1 MRHKR
6 TNFRFRAENSYG
18 LLGVHNMGLR
28 KMQEMPAKKLMVEQN
43 ENGEQREVDG
53 LAAERSEREIAEEE
67 ALRLSV
73 GYATSAAEEISG
85 DTAISSGLPDGSLA
99 LILSDGMGKGIRA
112 AAESRAVARR
122 LRKNLKSGMKPAF
135 AIKEVNRYMLACE
148 EAQHKY
154 GDTGKCLSAEDNTK
168 KSETLQPASP
178 ICSAQPISPVIPT
191 DSVPTLSSSAAAGE
205 AECFATVDLLIID
218 RNVAKAKFYK
228 MGAASSFLLRNG
240 KVKKFEQAALPIG
253 IIPEIRLNHIAVRLK
268 AGDIVVMVS
277 DGITEAARACEN
289 FRLDEA
295 KSNRVD
301 GEFRLAGSDRAGE
314 SDGAW
319 LQELLERRTAAEL
332 AHLSARRLAGEILD
346 EAILRY
352 ADRERDDLTVA
363 VVKIL

>member
-1 MRHKR
+1 
-6 TNFRFRAENSYG
+6 
-18 LLGVHNMGLR
+18 MGLR
-28 KMQEMPAKKLMVEQN
+28 KMQEIPVESLKAEQN
-43 ENGEQREVDG
+43 ENSGKKDAVENT
-53 LAAERSEREIAEEE
+53 AERGQGDAAEEE

-73 GYATSAAEEISG
+73 GYATAAAEEISG

-135 AIKEVNRYMLACE
+135 AIKEVNRYMLDCE
-148 EAQHKY
+148 EAQA
-154 GDTGKCLSAEDNTK
+154 KCDDMRNCRPKAREDGQKCRPAIQECEK
-168 KSETLQPASP
+168 KPEPLQQARAAR
-178 ICSAQPISPVIPT
+178 C
-191 DSVPTLSSSAAAGE
+191 SSAAAGE

-218 RNVAKAKFYK
+218 RNAAKAKFYK

-253 IIPEIRLNHIAVRLK
+253 IIPEVRLNHIVVRLK

-277 DGITEAARACEN
+277 DGVTEAARA
-289 FRLDEA
+289 DG
-295 KSNRVD
+295 SN
-301 GEFRLAGSDRAGE
+301 
-314 SDGAW
+314 GAW
-319 LQELLERRTAAEL
+319 LHELLESRTAAEL
-332 AHLSARRLAGEILD
+332 AHLSARRLAGEILG

>member
-1 MRHKR
+1 
-6 TNFRFRAENSYG
+6 
-18 LLGVHNMGLR
+18 MGLK
-28 KMQEMPAKKLMVEQN
+28 KMQEMPAKNLMVEQN
-43 ENGEQREVDG
+43 ENSEQRGAAG
-53 LAAERSEREIAEEE
+53 LAAERGEPDIAE
-67 ALRLSV
+67 AGSLRLSV
-73 GYATSAAEEISG
+73 GYATAAAEEISG

-99 LILSDGMGKGIRA
+99 LILSDGMGKGIMA

-122 LRKNLKSGMKPAF
+122 LRKNLKSGMRPAF

-148 EAQHKY
+148 EAQA
-154 GDTGKCLSAEDNTK
+154 KCDDMRNCRPKAREDGQKCRPAIQECEK
-168 KSETLQPASP
+168 KPEPLQQARAAR
-178 ICSAQPISPVIPT
+178 C
-191 DSVPTLSSSAAAGE
+191 SSAAAGE

-218 RNVAKAKFYK
+218 RNAAKAKFYK

-253 IIPEIRLNHIAVRLK
+253 IIPEVRLNHIAVRLK

-277 DGITEAARACEN
+277 DGVTEAARA
-289 FRLDEA
+289 
-295 KSNRVD
+295 D
-301 GEFRLAGSDRAGE
+301 G

-319 LQELLERRTAAEL
+319 LHELLESRTAAEL
-332 AHLSARRLAGEILD
+332 AHLSARRLAGEILG

>member
-1 MRHKR
+1 M
-6 TNFRFRAENSYG
+6 EQ
-18 LLGVHNMGLR
+18 R
-28 KMQEMPAKKLMVEQN
+28 KIQVIPAK
-43 ENGEQREVDG
+43 
-53 LAAERSEREIAEEE
+53 EE

-73 GYATSAAEEISG
+73 GYATAAAEEIRG
-85 DTAISSGLPDGSLA
+85 DTVISSGLPDGSLA

-135 AIKEVNRYMLACE
+135 AIKEVNSYMLDCVKTQSE
-148 EAQHKY
+148 CT
-154 GDTGKCLSAEDNTK
+154 DMRNCRSAEGNAK
-168 KSETLQPASP
+168 VPEALQQARAAR
-178 ICSAQPISPVIPT
+178 C
-191 DSVPTLSSSAAAGE
+191 SSAAAGE

-218 RNVAKAKFYK
+218 RNAAKAKFYK

-277 DGITEAARACEN
+277 DGITEAARTCEN
-289 FRLDEA
+289 IQPYENLRSPADAYPVEA
-295 KSNRVD
+295 ARTEGSAYSSAEASSE
-301 GEFRLAGSDRAGE
+301 GTACMYETAGSDCAGK

-319 LQELLERRTAAEL
+319 LHELLERRTASEL
-332 AHLSARRLAGEILD
+332 AHLSVRRLAGEILD

-352 ADRERDDLTVA
+352 AGRERDDLTVA

>member
-1 MRHKR
+1 
-6 TNFRFRAENSYG
+6 
-18 LLGVHNMGLR
+18 MGLR
-28 KMQEMPAKKLMVEQN
+28 KMQEMLEEK
-43 ENGEQREVDG
+43 
-53 LAAERSEREIAEEE
+53 ERRGQGDAGEEE

-73 GYATSAAEEISG
+73 GYATAAAEEISG

-122 LRKNLKSGMKPAF
+122 LRKNLKSGMRPAF
-135 AIKEVNRYMLACE
+135 AIKEVNRYMLSCE
-148 EAQHKY
+148 EAQTKCAYMRKCRLKAREDGQKY
-154 GDTGKCLSAEDNTK
+154 RPATQECEKKPEALQQARSAR
-168 KSETLQPASP
+168 
-178 ICSAQPISPVIPT
+178 C
-191 DSVPTLSSSAAAGE
+191 SSAAAGE

-218 RNVAKAKFYK
+218 RNAAKAKFYK

-240 KVKKFEQAALPIG
+240 KVKRFEQAALPIG
-253 IIPEIRLNHIAVRLK
+253 IIPEVQLNHIAVRLK

-277 DGITEAARACEN
+277 DGITEAARVCESDGVGESDCI
-289 FRLDEA
+289 DENDCA
-295 KSNRVD
+295 D
-301 GEFRLAGSDRAGE
+301 E

-319 LQELLERRTAAEL
+319 LHELLESRTAAEL

>member
-1 MRHKR
+1 
-6 TNFRFRAENSYG
+6 
-18 LLGVHNMGLR
+18 MGLK
-28 KMQEMPAKKLMVEQN
+28 KMQEMPAKNLMVEQN
-43 ENGEQREVDG
+43 ENSERNENCAQSENCEQKEVAG
-53 LAAERSEREIAEEE
+53 SAAERGEPDIAE
-67 ALRLSV
+67 AGSLRLSV
-73 GYATSAAEEISG
+73 GYATAAAEEISG

-135 AIKEVNRYMLACE
+135 AIKEVNRYMLDCE
-148 EAQHKY
+148 EALHQA
-154 GDTGKCLSAEDNTK
+154 G
-168 KSETLQPASP
+168 PAR
-178 ICSAQPISPVIPT
+178 CSG
-191 DSVPTLSSSAAAGE
+191 AAAGE

-218 RNVAKAKFYK
+218 RNAAKAKFYK

-268 AGDIVVMVS
+268 AGDIVIMVS
-277 DGITEAARACEN
+277 DGITEAAR
-289 FRLDEA
+289 
-295 KSNRVD
+295 VD
-301 GEFRLAGSDRAGE
+301 GELRLAGSNCVDG

-319 LQELLERRTAAEL
+319 LHELLESRTAAEL
-332 AHLSARRLAGEILD
+332 VHLSARRLAGEILD
-346 EAILRY
+346 EAVLRY

>member
-1 MRHKR
+1 
-6 TNFRFRAENSYG
+6 
-18 LLGVHNMGLR
+18 MGLR
-28 KMQEMPAKKLMVEQN
+28 KMQEMLEEK
-43 ENGEQREVDG
+43 
-53 LAAERSEREIAEEE
+53 ERRGQGDAGEEE

-73 GYATSAAEEISG
+73 GYATAAAEEISG

-99 LILSDGMGKGIRA
+99 LILSDGMGKGIMA

-122 LRKNLKSGMKPAF
+122 LRKNLKSGMRPAF

-148 EAQHKY
+148 EAQA
-154 GDTGKCLSAEDNTK
+154 KCDDRRNCRPAIQECEK
-168 KSETLQPASP
+168 KPEPLQQARVTR
-178 ICSAQPISPVIPT
+178 C
-191 DSVPTLSSSAAAGE
+191 SSAAAGE

-218 RNVAKAKFYK
+218 RNAAKAKFYK

-240 KVKKFEQAALPIG
+240 KAKKFEQAALPIG

-277 DGITEAARACEN
+277 DGITEAARA
-289 FRLDEA
+289 D
-295 KSNRVD
+295 
-301 GEFRLAGSDRAGE
+301 E

-319 LQELLERRTAAEL
+319 LHELLESRTAAEL
-332 AHLSARRLAGEILD
+332 AHLSARRLAGEILG

>member
-1 MRHKR
+1 
-6 TNFRFRAENSYG
+6 
-18 LLGVHNMGLR
+18 
-28 KMQEMPAKKLMVEQN
+28 MQEIPVESLKAEQN
-43 ENGEQREVDG
+43 ENSGKKDAVENT
-53 LAAERSEREIAEEE
+53 AERGQGDAAEEE

-73 GYATSAAEEISG
+73 GYATAAAEEISG

-99 LILSDGMGKGIRA
+99 LILSDGRGKGIRA

-122 LRKNLKSGMKPAF
+122 LRKNLKSGMRPAF

-148 EAQHKY
+148 EAQA
-154 GDTGKCLSAEDNTK
+154 KCDDMRNCRPKAREDGQKCRPAIQECEK
-168 KSETLQPASP
+168 KPEPLQQARAAR
-178 ICSAQPISPVIPT
+178 C
-191 DSVPTLSSSAAAGE
+191 SSAAAGE

-218 RNVAKAKFYK
+218 RNAAKAKFYK

-277 DGITEAARACEN
+277 DGVTEADCA
-289 FRLDEA
+289 
-295 KSNRVD
+295 D
-301 GEFRLAGSDRAGE
+301 G

-319 LQELLERRTAAEL
+319 LHELLESRTAAEL
-332 AHLSARRLAGEILD
+332 AHLSARRLASEILD
-346 EAILRY
+346 EAVLQY

>member
-1 MRHKR
+1 
-6 TNFRFRAENSYG
+6 
-18 LLGVHNMGLR
+18 MGLR
-28 KMQEMPAKKLMVEQN
+28 KMQEIPVENLKAEQN
-43 ENGEQREVDG
+43 ENSGKKDAVENT
-53 LAAERSEREIAEEE
+53 AERGQGDAAEEE

-73 GYATSAAEEISG
+73 GYATAAAEEISG

-122 LRKNLKSGMKPAF
+122 LRKNLKSGMRPAF

-148 EAQHKY
+148 EAQA
-154 GDTGKCLSAEDNTK
+154 KCDDMRNCRPAIQKCEK
-168 KSETLQPASP
+168 KPEPLQQARATR
-178 ICSAQPISPVIPT
+178 C
-191 DSVPTLSSSAAAGE
+191 SSAAAGE

-218 RNVAKAKFYK
+218 RNAAKAKFYK

-253 IIPEIRLNHIAVRLK
+253 IIPEVRLNHIAVRLK

-277 DGITEAARACEN
+277 DGITEAARVCKNDCA
-289 FRLDEA
+289 DE
-295 KSNRVD
+295 SDYVD
-301 GEFRLAGSDRAGE
+301 ESDCIDE

-319 LQELLERRTAAEL
+319 LHELLESRTAAEL
-332 AHLSARRLAGEILD
+332 AHLSARRLAGEILG

>member
-1 MRHKR
+1 
-6 TNFRFRAENSYG
+6 
-18 LLGVHNMGLR
+18 MGLK
-28 KMQEMPAKKLMVEQN
+28 KMQEMPAKNLMVEQN
-43 ENGEQREVDG
+43 ENSEQRGAAG
-53 LAAERSEREIAEEE
+53 LAAERGEPDIAE
-67 ALRLSV
+67 AGSLRLSV
-73 GYATSAAEEISG
+73 GYATAAAEEISG

-135 AIKEVNRYMLACE
+135 AIKEVNRYMLDCE
-148 EAQHKY
+148 EALHQA
-154 GDTGKCLSAEDNTK
+154 G
-168 KSETLQPASP
+168 PAR
-178 ICSAQPISPVIPT
+178 CSG
-191 DSVPTLSSSAAAGE
+191 AAAGE

-218 RNVAKAKFYK
+218 RNAAKAKFYK

-277 DGITEAARACEN
+277 DGITEAAR
-289 FRLDEA
+289 
-295 KSNRVD
+295 VD
-301 GEFRLAGSDRAGE
+301 GELRLAGSNCADG

-319 LQELLERRTAAEL
+319 LHELLESRTAAEL
-332 AHLSARRLAGEILD
+332 VHLSVRRLAGEILD
-346 EAILRY
+346 EAVLRY

>member
-1 MRHKR
+1 
-6 TNFRFRAENSYG
+6 
-18 LLGVHNMGLR
+18 
-28 KMQEMPAKKLMVEQN
+28 MQEIPVESLKAEQN
-43 ENGEQREVDG
+43 ENSGKKDAVENT
-53 LAAERSEREIAEEE
+53 AERGQGDAAEEE

-73 GYATSAAEEISG
+73 GYATAAAEEISG

-122 LRKNLKSGMKPAF
+122 LRKNLKSGMRPAF

-148 EAQHKY
+148 EAQA
-154 GDTGKCLSAEDNTK
+154 KCDDMRNCRPKAREDGQKCRPAIQECEK
-168 KSETLQPASP
+168 KPEPLQQARAAR
-178 ICSAQPISPVIPT
+178 C
-191 DSVPTLSSSAAAGE
+191 SSAAAGE

-218 RNVAKAKFYK
+218 RNAAKAKFYK

-253 IIPEIRLNHIAVRLK
+253 IIPEVRLNHIAVRLK
-268 AGDIVVMVS
+268 AGDIVIMVS
-277 DGITEAARACEN
+277 DGVTEAARA
-289 FRLDEA
+289 
-295 KSNRVD
+295 D
-301 GEFRLAGSDRAGE
+301 G

-319 LQELLERRTAAEL
+319 LHELLESRTAAEL
-332 AHLSARRLAGEILD
+332 AHLSARRLAGEILG

>member
-1 MRHKR
+1 MFCVEACGFRQIPPLLCDTMRHDKEEFSVSCR
-6 TNFRFRAENSYG
+6 KFIRIAEG
-18 LLGVHNMGLR
+18 LCDMGLR
-28 KMQEMPAKKLMVEQN
+28 KMQEMLEEK
-43 ENGEQREVDG
+43 
-53 LAAERSEREIAEEE
+53 ERRGQGDAGEEE

-73 GYATSAAEEISG
+73 GYATAAAEEISG

-99 LILSDGMGKGIRA
+99 LILSDGMGKGIMA

-122 LRKNLKSGMKPAF
+122 LRKNLKSGMRPAF

-148 EAQHKY
+148 EAQ
-154 GDTGKCLSAEDNTK
+154 TKCDDRRNCWSEAQSNAK
-168 KSETLQPASP
+168 KCQPAVQDDAKKCRP
-178 ICSAQPISPVIPT
+178 ATQECEKKPEPLQRARAARC
-191 DSVPTLSSSAAAGE
+191 SSAAAGE

-218 RNVAKAKFYK
+218 RNAAKAKFYK

-253 IIPEIRLNHIAVRLK
+253 IIPEVRLNHIVVRLK

-277 DGITEAARACEN
+277 DGVTEAARA
-289 FRLDEA
+289 DG
-295 KSNRVD
+295 SN
-301 GEFRLAGSDRAGE
+301 
-314 SDGAW
+314 GAW
-319 LQELLERRTAAEL
+319 LHELLESRTAAEL
-332 AHLSARRLAGEILD
+332 AHLSARRLAGEILG

>member
-1 MRHKR
+1 
-6 TNFRFRAENSYG
+6 
-18 LLGVHNMGLR
+18 MGLR
-28 KMQEMPAKKLMVEQN
+28 KMQEMLEEK
-43 ENGEQREVDG
+43 
-53 LAAERSEREIAEEE
+53 ERRGQGDAGDEE

-73 GYATSAAEEISG
+73 GYATAAAEEISG

-122 LRKNLKSGMKPAF
+122 LRKNLKSGMRPAF
-135 AIKEVNRYMLACE
+135 AIKEVNRYMLSCE
-148 EAQHKY
+148 EAQ
-154 GDTGKCLSAEDNTK
+154 TKCAYMRNCRLKAWEGGQKCRPETQECEKKPEALQQARSAR
-168 KSETLQPASP
+168 
-178 ICSAQPISPVIPT
+178 C
-191 DSVPTLSSSAAAGE
+191 SSAAAGE

-218 RNVAKAKFYK
+218 RNAAKAKFYK

-240 KVKKFEQAALPIG
+240 KVKRFEQAALPIG
-253 IIPEIRLNHIAVRLK
+253 IIPEVQLNHIALRLK

-277 DGITEAARACEN
+277 DGITEAARVCKNDCVSEN
-289 FRLDEA
+289 DCADE
-295 KSNRVD
+295 SDYVD
-301 GEFRLAGSDRAGE
+301 E

-319 LQELLERRTAAEL
+319 LHELLGSRTAAEL
-332 AHLSARRLAGEILD
+332 AHLSARQLAGEILD

>member
-1 MRHKR
+1 M
-6 TNFRFRAENSYG
+6 EQ
-18 LLGVHNMGLR
+18 R
-28 KMQEMPAKKLMVEQN
+28 KIQVIPAK
-43 ENGEQREVDG
+43 
-53 LAAERSEREIAEEE
+53 EE

-73 GYATSAAEEISG
+73 GYATAAAEEISG
-85 DTAISSGLPDGSLA
+85 DTVISSGLPDGSLA

-148 EAQHKY
+148 EAQNQ
-154 GDTGKCLSAEDNTK
+154 E
-168 KSETLQPASP
+168 Q
-178 ICSAQPISPVIPT
+178 
-191 DSVPTLSSSAAAGE
+191 SVHCSSAAAGE

-218 RNVAKAKFYK
+218 RNAAKAKFYK

-277 DGITEAARACEN
+277 DGITEAARTCEN
-289 FRLDEA
+289 IQPYENLRSPADAYPVEA
-295 KSNRVD
+295 ARTEGSAYSSAEASSE
-301 GEFRLAGSDRAGE
+301 GTACMYETAGSDCAGK

-319 LQELLERRTAAEL
+319 LHELLERRTASEL
-332 AHLSARRLAGEILD
+332 AHLSVRRLAGEILD

-352 ADRERDDLTVA
+352 AGRERDDLTVA

>member
-1 MRHKR
+1 
-6 TNFRFRAENSYG
+6 
-18 LLGVHNMGLR
+18 
-28 KMQEMPAKKLMVEQN
+28 MQEIPVESLKAEQN
-43 ENGEQREVDG
+43 ENSGKKDAVENT
-53 LAAERSEREIAEEE
+53 AERGQGDAAEEE

-73 GYATSAAEEISG
+73 GYATAAAEEISG

-122 LRKNLKSGMKPAF
+122 LRKNLKSGMRPAF

-148 EAQHKY
+148 EAQA
-154 GDTGKCLSAEDNTK
+154 KCDDMRNCRPKAREDGQKCRPAIQECEK
-168 KSETLQPASP
+168 KPEPLQQARAAR
-178 ICSAQPISPVIPT
+178 C
-191 DSVPTLSSSAAAGE
+191 SSAAAGE

-218 RNVAKAKFYK
+218 RNAAKAKFYK

-253 IIPEIRLNHIAVRLK
+253 IIPEVRLNHIAVRLK

-277 DGITEAARACEN
+277 DGVTEAARA
-289 FRLDEA
+289 DG
-295 KSNRVD
+295 SN
-301 GEFRLAGSDRAGE
+301 
-314 SDGAW
+314 GAW
-319 LQELLERRTAAEL
+319 LHELLESRTAAEL
-332 AHLSARRLAGEILD
+332 AHLSARRLASEILD
-346 EAILRY
+346 EAVLQY

>member
-1 MRHKR
+1 
-6 TNFRFRAENSYG
+6 
-18 LLGVHNMGLR
+18 
-28 KMQEMPAKKLMVEQN
+28 MQEIPVESLKAEQN
-43 ENGEQREVDG
+43 ENSGKKDAVENT
-53 LAAERSEREIAEEE
+53 AERGQGDAAEEE

-73 GYATSAAEEISG
+73 GYATAAAEEISG

-122 LRKNLKSGMKPAF
+122 LRKNLKSGMRPAF

-148 EAQHKY
+148 EAQA
-154 GDTGKCLSAEDNTK
+154 KCDDMRNCRPAIQECEK
-168 KSETLQPASP
+168 KPEPLQQARATR
-178 ICSAQPISPVIPT
+178 C
-191 DSVPTLSSSAAAGE
+191 SSAAAGE

-218 RNVAKAKFYK
+218 RNAAKAKFYK

-277 DGITEAARACEN
+277 DGVTEADCA
-289 FRLDEA
+289 
-295 KSNRVD
+295 D
-301 GEFRLAGSDRAGE
+301 G

-319 LQELLERRTAAEL
+319 LHELLESRTAAEL
-332 AHLSARRLAGEILD
+332 AHLSARRLASEILD
-346 EAILRY
+346 EAVLQY

>member
-1 MRHKR
+1 
-6 TNFRFRAENSYG
+6 
-18 LLGVHNMGLR
+18 MGLR
-28 KMQEMPAKKLMVEQN
+28 KMQEMPAEKLAAGQN
-43 ENGEQREVDG
+43 ENGEQKEAAG
-53 LAAERSEREIAEEE
+53 LAAERGEADIAEAES
-67 ALRLSV
+67 LRLSV
-73 GYATSAAEEISG
+73 GYATAAAEEISG

-99 LILSDGMGKGIRA
+99 LILSDGMGKGIMA

-135 AIKEVNRYMLACE
+135 AIKEVNRYMLDCE
-148 EAQHKY
+148 EALHQA
-154 GDTGKCLSAEDNTK
+154 G
-168 KSETLQPASP
+168 PAR
-178 ICSAQPISPVIPT
+178 CSG
-191 DSVPTLSSSAAAGE
+191 AAAGE

-218 RNVAKAKFYK
+218 RNAAKAKFYK

-277 DGITEAARACEN
+277 DGITEAARVN
-289 FRLDEA
+289 
-295 KSNRVD
+295 
-301 GEFRLAGSDRAGE
+301 GELRLAGSNCADG

-319 LQELLERRTAAEL
+319 LHELLESRTAAEL
-332 AHLSARRLAGEILD
+332 VHLSARRLAGEILD
-346 EAILRY
+346 EAVLRY

>member
-1 MRHKR
+1 
-6 TNFRFRAENSYG
+6 
-18 LLGVHNMGLR
+18 MGLR
-28 KMQEMPAKKLMVEQN
+28 KMQEIPVESLKAEQN
-43 ENGEQREVDG
+43 ENSGKKDAVENT
-53 LAAERSEREIAEEE
+53 AERGQGDAAEEE

-73 GYATSAAEEISG
+73 GYATAAAEEISG

-135 AIKEVNRYMLACE
+135 AIKEVNRYMLDCE
-148 EAQHKY
+148 EALHQA
-154 GDTGKCLSAEDNTK
+154 G
-168 KSETLQPASP
+168 PAR
-178 ICSAQPISPVIPT
+178 CSG
-191 DSVPTLSSSAAAGE
+191 AAAGE

-218 RNVAKAKFYK
+218 RNAAKAKFYK

-277 DGITEAARACEN
+277 DGITEAAR
-289 FRLDEA
+289 
-295 KSNRVD
+295 VD
-301 GEFRLAGSDRAGE
+301 GELRLAGSNCADG

-319 LQELLERRTAAEL
+319 LHELLESRTAAEL
-332 AHLSARRLAGEILD
+332 VHLSVRRLAGEILD
-346 EAILRY
+346 EAVLRY

>member
-1 MRHKR
+1 
-6 TNFRFRAENSYG
+6 
-18 LLGVHNMGLR
+18 MGLR
-28 KMQEMPAKKLMVEQN
+28 KMQEIPVESLKAEQN
-43 ENGEQREVDG
+43 ENSGKKDAVENT
-53 LAAERSEREIAEEE
+53 AERGQGDAAEEE

-73 GYATSAAEEISG
+73 GYATAAAEEISG

-122 LRKNLKSGMKPAF
+122 LRKNLKSGMRPAF

-148 EAQHKY
+148 EAQA
-154 GDTGKCLSAEDNTK
+154 KCDDMRNCRPKAWEDGQKCRPAIQECEK
-168 KSETLQPASP
+168 KPEPLQQARAAR
-178 ICSAQPISPVIPT
+178 C
-191 DSVPTLSSSAAAGE
+191 SSAAAGE

-218 RNVAKAKFYK
+218 RNAAKAKFYK

-253 IIPEIRLNHIAVRLK
+253 IIPEVRLNHIAVRLK

-277 DGITEAARACEN
+277 DGVTEAARA
-289 FRLDEA
+289 
-295 KSNRVD
+295 D
-301 GEFRLAGSDRAGE
+301 G

-319 LQELLERRTAAEL
+319 LHELLESRTAAEL
-332 AHLSARRLAGEILD
+332 AHLSARRLAGEILG

>member
-1 MRHKR
+1 
-6 TNFRFRAENSYG
+6 
-18 LLGVHNMGLR
+18 MGLR
-28 KMQEMPAKKLMVEQN
+28 KMQEIPVESLKTEQN
-43 ENGEQREVDG
+43 ENSGKKDAVENT
-53 LAAERSEREIAEEE
+53 AERGQGDAAEEE

-73 GYATSAAEEISG
+73 GYATAAAEEISG

-135 AIKEVNRYMLACE
+135 AIKEVNRYMLDCE
-148 EAQHKY
+148 EALHQA
-154 GDTGKCLSAEDNTK
+154 G
-168 KSETLQPASP
+168 PAR
-178 ICSAQPISPVIPT
+178 CSG
-191 DSVPTLSSSAAAGE
+191 AAAGE

-218 RNVAKAKFYK
+218 RNAAKAKFYK

-277 DGITEAARACEN
+277 DGITEAAR
-289 FRLDEA
+289 
-295 KSNRVD
+295 VD
-301 GEFRLAGSDRAGE
+301 GELRLAGSNCADG

-319 LQELLERRTAAEL
+319 LHELLESRTAAEL
-332 AHLSARRLAGEILD
+332 VHLSVRRLAGEILD
-346 EAILRY
+346 EAVLRY

>member
-1 MRHKR
+1 
-6 TNFRFRAENSYG
+6 
-18 LLGVHNMGLR
+18 MGLR
-28 KMQEMPAKKLMVEQN
+28 KMQEMLEEKERR
-43 ENGEQREVDG
+43 GEGDAG
-53 LAAERSEREIAEEE
+53 EEE

-73 GYATSAAEEISG
+73 GYATAAAEEISG

-122 LRKNLKSGMKPAF
+122 LRKNLKSGMRPAF
-135 AIKEVNRYMLACE
+135 AIKEVNRYMLSCE
-148 EAQHKY
+148 EAQ
-154 GDTGKCLSAEDNTK
+154 TKCAYMRKCRPAIQECEK
-168 KSETLQPASP
+168 KPEPLQQARAAR
-178 ICSAQPISPVIPT
+178 C
-191 DSVPTLSSSAAAGE
+191 SSAAAGE

-218 RNVAKAKFYK
+218 RNAAKAKFYK
-228 MGAASSFLLRNG
+228 MGAASSFLLRSG
-240 KVKKFEQAALPIG
+240 KVKRFEQAALPIG
-253 IIPEIRLNHIAVRLK
+253 IIPEVQLNHIAVRLK

-277 DGITEAARACEN
+277 DGITEAARVCKNDCVSEN
-289 FRLDEA
+289 DCADE
-295 KSNRVD
+295 SDYVD
-301 GEFRLAGSDRAGE
+301 E

-319 LQELLERRTAAEL
+319 LHELLESRTAAEL

>member
-1 MRHKR
+1 M
-6 TNFRFRAENSYG
+6 E
-18 LLGVHNMGLR
+18 LR
-28 KMQEMPAKKLMVEQN
+28 KIQEMPAKNLMVEQN
-43 ENGEQREVDG
+43 ENSEQRGAAG
-53 LAAERSEREIAEEE
+53 LAAERGEPDIAE
-67 ALRLSV
+67 AGSLRLSV
-73 GYATSAAEEISG
+73 GYATAAAEEISG

-122 LRKNLKSGMKPAF
+122 LRKNLKSGMRPAF

-148 EAQHKY
+148 EAQA
-154 GDTGKCLSAEDNTK
+154 KCDDMRNCRPKAREDGQKCRPAIQECEK
-168 KSETLQPASP
+168 KPEPLQQARAAR
-178 ICSAQPISPVIPT
+178 C
-191 DSVPTLSSSAAAGE
+191 SSAAAGE

-218 RNVAKAKFYK
+218 RNAAKAKFYK

-277 DGITEAARACEN
+277 DGVTEADCA
-289 FRLDEA
+289 
-295 KSNRVD
+295 D
-301 GEFRLAGSDRAGE
+301 G

-319 LQELLERRTAAEL
+319 LHELLESRTAAEL
-332 AHLSARRLAGEILD
+332 AHLSARRLASEILD
-346 EAILRY
+346 EAVLQY

>member
-1 MRHKR
+1 
-6 TNFRFRAENSYG
+6 
-18 LLGVHNMGLR
+18 
-28 KMQEMPAKKLMVEQN
+28 MQEIPVESLKTEQN
-43 ENGEQREVDG
+43 ENSGKKDAVENT
-53 LAAERSEREIAEEE
+53 AERGQGDAAEEE

-73 GYATSAAEEISG
+73 GYATAAAEEISG

-135 AIKEVNRYMLACE
+135 AIKEVNRYMLDCE
-148 EAQHKY
+148 EALHQA
-154 GDTGKCLSAEDNTK
+154 G
-168 KSETLQPASP
+168 PAR
-178 ICSAQPISPVIPT
+178 CSG
-191 DSVPTLSSSAAAGE
+191 AAAGE

-218 RNVAKAKFYK
+218 RNAAKAKFYK

-277 DGITEAARACEN
+277 DGITEAAR
-289 FRLDEA
+289 
-295 KSNRVD
+295 VD
-301 GEFRLAGSDRAGE
+301 GELRLAGSNCADG

-319 LQELLERRTAAEL
+319 LHELLESRTAVEL
-332 AHLSARRLAGEILD
+332 AHLSARRLASEILD
-346 EAILRY
+346 EAVLRY

>member
-1 MRHKR
+1 
-6 TNFRFRAENSYG
+6 
-18 LLGVHNMGLR
+18 MGLR
-28 KMQEMPAKKLMVEQN
+28 KMQEMLEEK
-43 ENGEQREVDG
+43 
-53 LAAERSEREIAEEE
+53 ERRGQDDAGEEE

-73 GYATSAAEEISG
+73 GYATAAAEEISG

-122 LRKNLKSGMKPAF
+122 LRKNLKSGMRPAF
-135 AIKEVNRYMLACE
+135 AIKEVNCYMLSCE
-148 EAQHKY
+148 EAQTKCAYMRKCRREAREDGQKY
-154 GDTGKCLSAEDNTK
+154 RPATQECEKQPEA
-168 KSETLQPASP
+168 LQQARAAR
-178 ICSAQPISPVIPT
+178 C
-191 DSVPTLSSSAAAGE
+191 SSAAAGE

-218 RNVAKAKFYK
+218 RNAAKAKFYK

-240 KVKKFEQAALPIG
+240 KVKRFEQAALPIG
-253 IIPEIRLNHIAVRLK
+253 IIPEVQLNHIAVRLK

-277 DGITEAARACEN
+277 DGITEAARVCKNDCVSEN
-289 FRLDEA
+289 DCADESDYVD
-295 KSNRVD
+295 KSDYVD
-301 GEFRLAGSDRAGE
+301 E

-319 LQELLERRTAAEL
+319 LHELLESRTAAEL

>member
-1 MRHKR
+1 
-6 TNFRFRAENSYG
+6 
-18 LLGVHNMGLR
+18 MGLR
-28 KMQEMPAKKLMVEQN
+28 KMQEIPVESLKAEQN
-43 ENGEQREVDG
+43 ENSGKKDAVENT
-53 LAAERSEREIAEEE
+53 AERGQGDAAEEE

-73 GYATSAAEEISG
+73 GYATAAAEEISG

-135 AIKEVNRYMLACE
+135 AIKEVNRYMLDCE
-148 EAQHKY
+148 EALHQA
-154 GDTGKCLSAEDNTK
+154 G
-168 KSETLQPASP
+168 PVR
-178 ICSAQPISPVIPT
+178 CSG
-191 DSVPTLSSSAAAGE
+191 AAAGE

-218 RNVAKAKFYK
+218 RNAAKAKFYK

-277 DGITEAARACEN
+277 DGITEAAR
-289 FRLDEA
+289 
-295 KSNRVD
+295 VD
-301 GEFRLAGSDRAGE
+301 GELRLAGSNCADG
-314 SDGAW
+314 SDSAW
-319 LQELLERRTAAEL
+319 LHELLESRTAAEL

-346 EAILRY
+346 EAVLRY

>member
-1 MRHKR
+1 
-6 TNFRFRAENSYG
+6 
-18 LLGVHNMGLR
+18 MGLR
-28 KMQEMPAKKLMVEQN
+28 KMQEIPVESLKAEQN
-43 ENGEQREVDG
+43 ENSGKKDAVENT
-53 LAAERSEREIAEEE
+53 AERGQGDAAEEE

-73 GYATSAAEEISG
+73 GYATAAAEEISG

-122 LRKNLKSGMKPAF
+122 LRKNLKSGMRPAF

-148 EAQHKY
+148 EAQA
-154 GDTGKCLSAEDNTK
+154 KCDDMRNCRPKAREDGQKCRPAIQECEK
-168 KSETLQPASP
+168 KPEPLQQARAAR
-178 ICSAQPISPVIPT
+178 C
-191 DSVPTLSSSAAAGE
+191 SSAAAGE

-218 RNVAKAKFYK
+218 RNAAKAKFYK

-253 IIPEIRLNHIAVRLK
+253 IIPEVRLNHIVVRLK

-277 DGITEAARACEN
+277 DGVTEAARA
-289 FRLDEA
+289 
-295 KSNRVD
+295 D
-301 GEFRLAGSDRAGE
+301 GSI
-314 SDGAW
+314 GAW
-319 LQELLERRTAAEL
+319 LHELLESRTAAEL
-332 AHLSARRLAGEILD
+332 AHLSARRLAGEILG

>member
-1 MRHKR
+1 
-6 TNFRFRAENSYG
+6 
-18 LLGVHNMGLR
+18 MGLR
-28 KMQEMPAKKLMVEQN
+28 KMQKMPAKNLMGEQN
-43 ENGEQREVDG
+43 ENGEQKEAAG
-53 LAAERSEREIAEEE
+53 LAAERGEPDIAEAES
-67 ALRLSV
+67 LRLSV
-73 GYATSAAEEISG
+73 GYATAAAEEISG

-135 AIKEVNRYMLACE
+135 AIKEVNRYMLGE
-148 EAQHKY
+148 EALHQA
-154 GDTGKCLSAEDNTK
+154 GPTR
-168 KSETLQPASP
+168 
-178 ICSAQPISPVIPT
+178 CSG
-191 DSVPTLSSSAAAGE
+191 AAAGE

-218 RNVAKAKFYK
+218 RNAAKAKFYK
-228 MGAASSFLLRNG
+228 MGAASSFHLRNG

-289 FRLDEA
+289 FQLRENSRSPADAYSVEAVRTEGSAYTSAAVSSVRTACTPETMRLA
-295 KSNRVD
+295 KAETGYAD
-301 GEFRLAGSDRAGE
+301 GEIRLAGSDCAGGN
-314 SDGAW
+314 DGAW
-319 LQELLERRTAAEL
+319 LHELLESRTAAEL

-346 EAILRY
+346 EAVLRY

>member
-1 MRHKR
+1 
-6 TNFRFRAENSYG
+6 
-18 LLGVHNMGLR
+18 
-28 KMQEMPAKKLMVEQN
+28 MQEIPVESLKAEQN
-43 ENGEQREVDG
+43 ENSGKKDAVENT
-53 LAAERSEREIAEEE
+53 AERGQGDAAEEE

-73 GYATSAAEEISG
+73 GYATAAAEEISG

-112 AAESRAVARR
+112 ATESRAVARR
-122 LRKNLKSGMKPAF
+122 LRKNLKSGMRPAF

-148 EAQHKY
+148 EAQA
-154 GDTGKCLSAEDNTK
+154 KCDDMRNCRPKAREDGQKCRPAIQECEK
-168 KSETLQPASP
+168 KPEPLQQARAAR
-178 ICSAQPISPVIPT
+178 C
-191 DSVPTLSSSAAAGE
+191 SSAAAGE

-218 RNVAKAKFYK
+218 RNAAKAKFYK

-253 IIPEIRLNHIAVRLK
+253 IIPEVRLNHIAVRLK

-277 DGITEAARACEN
+277 DGITEAARVCKNDCA
-289 FRLDEA
+289 DE
-295 KSNRVD
+295 
-301 GEFRLAGSDRAGE
+301 SDCIDE

-319 LQELLERRTAAEL
+319 LHELLESRTAAEL
-332 AHLSARRLAGEILD
+332 AHLSARRLAGEILG

>member
-1 MRHKR
+1 
-6 TNFRFRAENSYG
+6 
-18 LLGVHNMGLR
+18 MGLR
-28 KMQEMPAKKLMVEQN
+28 KMQEIPVESLKAEQN
-43 ENGEQREVDG
+43 ENSGKKDAVENT
-53 LAAERSEREIAEEE
+53 AERGQGDAAEEE

-73 GYATSAAEEISG
+73 GYATAAAEEISG

-122 LRKNLKSGMKPAF
+122 LRKNLKSGMRPAF

-148 EAQHKY
+148 EAQA
-154 GDTGKCLSAEDNTK
+154 KCDDMRNCRPKAREDGQKCRPAIQECEK
-168 KSETLQPASP
+168 KPEPLQRAAR
-178 ICSAQPISPVIPT
+178 C
-191 DSVPTLSSSAAAGE
+191 SSAAAGE

-218 RNVAKAKFYK
+218 RNAAKAKFYK

-253 IIPEIRLNHIAVRLK
+253 IIPEVRLNHIAVRLK

-277 DGITEAARACEN
+277 DGVTEAARVCKNDCA
-289 FRLDEA
+289 DE
-295 KSNRVD
+295 SDYVD
-301 GEFRLAGSDRAGE
+301 E

-319 LQELLERRTAAEL
+319 LHELLESRTAAEL

>member
-1 MRHKR
+1 
-6 TNFRFRAENSYG
+6 
-18 LLGVHNMGLR
+18 MGLR
-28 KMQEMPAKKLMVEQN
+28 KMQEIPVESLKAEQN
-43 ENGEQREVDG
+43 ENSGKKDAVENT
-53 LAAERSEREIAEEE
+53 AERGQGDAAEEE

-73 GYATSAAEEISG
+73 GYATAAAEEISG

-99 LILSDGMGKGIRA
+99 LILSDGMGKGIMA

-122 LRKNLKSGMKPAF
+122 LRKNLKSGMRPAF

-148 EAQHKY
+148 EAQA
-154 GDTGKCLSAEDNTK
+154 KCDDMRNCRPKAREDGQKCRPAIQECEK
-168 KSETLQPASP
+168 KPEPLQQARAAR
-178 ICSAQPISPVIPT
+178 C
-191 DSVPTLSSSAAAGE
+191 SSAAAGE

-218 RNVAKAKFYK
+218 RNAAKAKFYK

-253 IIPEIRLNHIAVRLK
+253 IIPEVRLNHIAVRLK

-277 DGITEAARACEN
+277 DGVTEAARA
-289 FRLDEA
+289 
-295 KSNRVD
+295 D
-301 GEFRLAGSDRAGE
+301 G

-319 LQELLERRTAAEL
+319 LHELLESRTAAEL
-332 AHLSARRLAGEILD
+332 AHLSARRLAGEILG

>member
-1 MRHKR
+1 
-6 TNFRFRAENSYG
+6 
-18 LLGVHNMGLR
+18 MGLK
-28 KMQEMPAKKLMVEQN
+28 KMQEMPAKNLMVEQN
-43 ENGEQREVDG
+43 ENSEQRGAAG
-53 LAAERSEREIAEEE
+53 LAAERGEPDIAE
-67 ALRLSV
+67 AGSLRLSV
-73 GYATSAAEEISG
+73 GYATAAAEEISG

-135 AIKEVNRYMLACE
+135 AIKEVNRYMLDCE
-148 EAQHKY
+148 EALHQA
-154 GDTGKCLSAEDNTK
+154 G
-168 KSETLQPASP
+168 PAR
-178 ICSAQPISPVIPT
+178 CSG
-191 DSVPTLSSSAAAGE
+191 AAAGE

-218 RNVAKAKFYK
+218 RNAAKAKFYK

-277 DGITEAARACEN
+277 DGITEAAR
-289 FRLDEA
+289 
-295 KSNRVD
+295 VD
-301 GEFRLAGSDRAGE
+301 GELRLAGSNCADG

-319 LQELLERRTAAEL
+319 LHELLESRTAAEL
-332 AHLSARRLAGEILD
+332 VHLSARRLAGEILD
-346 EAILRY
+346 ETVLRY

>member
-1 MRHKR
+1 
-6 TNFRFRAENSYG
+6 
-18 LLGVHNMGLR
+18 MGLR
-28 KMQEMPAKKLMVEQN
+28 KMQEMLEEK
-43 ENGEQREVDG
+43 
-53 LAAERSEREIAEEE
+53 ERRGQGDAGEEE

-73 GYATSAAEEISG
+73 GYATAAAEEISG

-122 LRKNLKSGMKPAF
+122 LRKDLKSGMRPAF

-148 EAQHKY
+148 EAQA
-154 GDTGKCLSAEDNTK
+154 KCDDMRNCQPKAREDGQKCRPAIQECEK
-168 KSETLQPASP
+168 KPEPLQRARAAR
-178 ICSAQPISPVIPT
+178 C
-191 DSVPTLSSSAAAGE
+191 SSAAAGE

-218 RNVAKAKFYK
+218 RNAAKAKFYK

-240 KVKKFEQAALPIG
+240 KAKKFEQAALPIG

-277 DGITEAARACEN
+277 DGITEAVRA
-289 FRLDEA
+289 D
-295 KSNRVD
+295 
-301 GEFRLAGSDRAGE
+301 E

-319 LQELLERRTAAEL
+319 LHELLESRTAAEL
-332 AHLSARRLAGEILD
+332 AHLSARRLAGEILG

>member
-1 MRHKR
+1 
-6 TNFRFRAENSYG
+6 
-18 LLGVHNMGLR
+18 MGLR
-28 KMQEMPAKKLMVEQN
+28 KMQEIPVESLKAEQN
-43 ENGEQREVDG
+43 ENSGKKDAVENT
-53 LAAERSEREIAEEE
+53 AERGQGDAAEEE

-73 GYATSAAEEISG
+73 GYATAAAEEISG

-122 LRKNLKSGMKPAF
+122 LRKNLKSGMRPAF

-148 EAQHKY
+148 EAQA
-154 GDTGKCLSAEDNTK
+154 KCDDMRNCRPKAWEDGQKCRPAIQECEK
-168 KSETLQPASP
+168 KPEPLQQARAAR
-178 ICSAQPISPVIPT
+178 C
-191 DSVPTLSSSAAAGE
+191 SSAAAGE

-218 RNVAKAKFYK
+218 RNAAKAKFYK

-253 IIPEIRLNHIAVRLK
+253 IIPEVRLNHIVVRLK

-277 DGITEAARACEN
+277 DGVTEAARA
-289 FRLDEA
+289 DG
-295 KSNRVD
+295 SN
-301 GEFRLAGSDRAGE
+301 
-314 SDGAW
+314 GAW
-319 LQELLERRTAAEL
+319 LHELLESRTAAEL
-332 AHLSARRLAGEILD
+332 AHLSARRLAGEILG

>member
-1 MRHKR
+1 
-6 TNFRFRAENSYG
+6 
-18 LLGVHNMGLR
+18 MGLR
-28 KMQEMPAKKLMVEQN
+28 KMQEMLEEK
-43 ENGEQREVDG
+43 
-53 LAAERSEREIAEEE
+53 ERRGQGDAGEEE

-73 GYATSAAEEISG
+73 GYATAAAEEISG

-122 LRKNLKSGMKPAF
+122 LRKNLKSGMRPAF
-135 AIKEVNRYMLACE
+135 AIKEVNRYMLSCE
-148 EAQHKY
+148 EAQ
-154 GDTGKCLSAEDNTK
+154 TKCAYMRKCQLKAQEDAKNCKPKAREGGQKCRSATQKCEK
-168 KSETLQPASP
+168 KSEALQHAR
-178 ICSAQPISPVIPT
+178 SARC
-191 DSVPTLSSSAAAGE
+191 SSAAAGE

-218 RNVAKAKFYK
+218 RNAAKAKFYK
-228 MGAASSFLLRNG
+228 MGAASSFLLRSG

-253 IIPEIRLNHIAVRLK
+253 IIPEVRLNHIAVRLK

-277 DGITEAARACEN
+277 DGVTEAARVCESDGVGESDCI
-289 FRLDEA
+289 DENDCA
-295 KSNRVD
+295 D
-301 GEFRLAGSDRAGE
+301 E

-319 LQELLERRTAAEL
+319 LHELLESRTAAEL
-332 AHLSARRLAGEILD
+332 AHLSARQLAGEILD